1 MVQLLKRCRLRATII
16 ILYDHQHH
24 KISHIAGV
32 SDATG
37 NKASSILVFLC
48 DRQPILMEKTDIL
61 PALAG
66 VELKLTVD
74 NVFSWLKMA

>member
-1 MVQLLKRCRLRATII
+1 LGWFLDPDDL
-16 ILYDHQHH
+16 
-24 KISHIAGV
+24 
-32 SDATG
+32 
-37 NKASSILVFLC
+37 SILVFLC